1 MFQLHTTDLDD
12 GFDWNR
18 LNLKSVTEENSLDEF
33 LSTAEM
39 AGTEFSAGN
48 LEPIV
53 IYPFISQVDMD
64 NSLSLMQS
72 HKKDLNLVRSVVV
85 QSNQA
90 GRQ

>member
-1 MFQLHTTDLDD
+1 LFQLHTTDLDD